1 MVSDSSEIYLNFCL
15 FLCSQQIRLSLATTL
30 PPTRI
35 GTTPTASLK
44 KETRMKT
51 VKGRPSSAADELETI
66 SDSGG
71 AVGTRIMV
79 YVRARPLS
87 KKEKEAGARSCVRI
101 VNRRDVYLTEFALET
116 DYLRLK
122 RVRGRHFAFDASFPD
137 NTSQQD
143 VYNARYQSAFP
154 FAYSS

>member
-1 MVSDSSEIYLNFCL
+1 MATPAPT
-15 FLCSQQIRLSLATTL
+15 RTATT
-30 PPTRI
+30 P
-35 GTTPTASLK
+35 K
-44 KETRMKT
+44 KDSRLRT
-51 VKGRPSSAADELETI
+51 VKDPPSTGDESELL
-66 SDSGG
+66 SNSGG

-87 KKEKEAGARSCVRI
+87 KKEKEAGSRSCVRV

-137 NTSQQD
+137 NTSQQE
-143 VYNARYQSAFP
+143 VYNARY
-154 FAYSS
+154 SSIPEIK